1 MNPNILSNNKAELKN
16 LIISKLKTQ
25 FGKNINDA
33 SKELIYQ
40 ACALVVRDELL
51 SKMAATEQKDK
62 KDNNKKVYYI
72 SMEFL
77 MGRSL
82 SNNILNLMQSNNFKS
97 VLNELGVNL
106 DDIVQ
111 SEPDAGL
118 GNGGLGRLAACFLD
132 SLTTLEYPAV
142 GCTIRYEYGLF
153 KQIIKDGKQI
163 EVPDWWLKNG
173 NVWEVPRPEEKIQV
187 SFGGSIENIWV
198 DGKLKVIHHNPKVI
212 NAVPYDFPVSGY
224 DSNRVNYLRLW
235 EAQSLERLNMMKFNE
250 GHHVESIADKETD
263 EFLSKVLYPE
273 DNNAEG
279 KKLRL
284 KQEYF
289 LSSATVQWIVKEY
302 KEQFGSDF
310 SKFPDK
316 VVIHINDTHPTLAI
330 PEMMRILLDEEE
342 LEWDEAWSIV
352 TRTFAFTNHTIMSE
366 ALEKWPVYLL
376 QPLLPRIF
384 SILKEVNQRLVEKL
398 NRIYPNDRQKHEY
411 MAILAHDQVN
421 MANLCLATC
430 FAVNGVSQLHSQIL
444 INDLFADFANIE
456 PDKFMGI
463 TNGITFRR
471 WINHCN
477 PELSKLITSKIGDKW
492 LTDSRQ
498 LENLKPYANDK
509 EFRHAF
515 KAIRLENKKILARY
529 IKEHI
534 GIDVNLDSMFVVQAK
549 RLHEYKR
556 QLLNALHILY
566 LYNRLIENPNK
577 PFTPRTFIFA
587 AKAAP
592 GYARAKDIIKLIN
605 AIAKLVNNDPIVN
618 DKIKVVF
625 LENYSVSIAE
635 ILIPSADLSEQISTA
650 GKEASGTGNMKFML
664 NGALTIG
671 SLDGANVEMT
681 QQVGEENIYI
691 FGLRADEVENRY
703 EYNSNEVRDIY
714 TSDYELHQ
722 VIEQLLNGPLVA
734 GDHNAYREIYQSL
747 LFGDYGMPDPYM
759 VIRDFRAYVEMQRK
773 VSNDFLDEDLWWHK
787 SVLNTAASGFFS
799 SDRTIEN
806 YNDMIWHLEKTKWS

>member
-1 MNPNILSNNKAELKN
+1 MKTTMLFNKEQELKDAIEN
-16 LIISKLKTQ
+16 KLNTQ
-25 FGKNINDA
+25 FGRCLDQADPN
-33 SKELIYQ
+33 LIYQ

-51 SKMAATEQKDK
+51 VKMAETEKKDK
-62 KDNNKKVYYI
+62 KDGNKKVYYI

-82 SNNILNLMQSNNFKS
+82 SNNILNLMQSDLFNN
-97 VLNELGVNL
+97 VLTELGVNL
-106 DDIVQ
+106 DDILQ

-118 GNGGLGRLAACFLD
+118 GNGGLGRLAACFMD

-142 GCTIRYEYGLF
+142 GSTIRYEYGLF
-153 KQIIKDGKQI
+153 KQIMKDGQQT

-173 NVWEVPRPEEKIQV
+173 NVWETRRPEEKIEV
-187 SFGGSIENIWV
+187 VFGGDIEHIWV
-198 DGKLKVIHHNPKVI
+198 DGKLKVKHHNTKTV

-235 EAQSLERLNMMKFNE
+235 EAESPERLNMKKFNE
-250 GHHVESIADKETD
+250 GRHIDSICNKETD
-263 EFLSKVLYPE
+263 EFISKVLYPE
-273 DNNAEG
+273 DNNPAG
-279 KKLRL
+279 KELRL

-289 LSSATVQWIVKEY
+289 LSSATVQWIVREFKRDH
-302 KEQFGSDF
+302 GDDF
-310 SKFPDK
+310 SKLPDK

-342 LEWDEAWSIV
+342 LEWDEAWDIV
-352 TRTFAFTNHTIMSE
+352 TRTFAFTNHTVMSE
-366 ALEKWPVYLL
+366 ALEKWPIYVF
-376 QPLLPRIF
+376 QPLLPRIYA
-384 SILKEVNQRLVEKL
+384 ILKEINERLMETL
-398 NRIYPNDRQKHEY
+398 NRAYPNDRNKHEY
-411 MAILAHDQVN
+411 MAIIANDQVN
-421 MANLCLATC
+421 MANVCLATC

-444 INDLFADFANIE
+444 INDLFADYANLN

-471 WINHCN
+471 WINHSN
-477 PELSKLITSKIGDKW
+477 PELSKLITSRIGDEW
-492 LTDSRQ
+492 LTDSKQ
-498 LENLKPYANDK
+498 LKKLKPYANDK
-509 EFRHAF
+509 KFKHEF
-515 KAIRLENKKILARY
+515 KGIRYENKKKLAAY
-529 IKEHI
+529 IKEHN
-534 GIDVNLDSMFVVQAK
+534 GIEVNLDSIFDVQAK

-566 LYNRLIENPNK
+566 LYNRILENPNG

-605 AIAKLVNNDPIVN
+605 AIAKLVNNDPRVN
-618 DKIKVVF
+618 GKMKVVF

-635 ILIPSADLSEQISTA
+635 LLIPASDLSEQISTA

-681 QQVGEENIYI
+681 QQVGEDNIYI
-691 FGLRADEVENRY
+691 FGLRADEVESRY
-703 EYNSNEVRDIY
+703 AYNSNEVKDIY
-714 TSDYELHQ
+714 TSDWELHQ
-722 VIEQLLNGPLVA
+722 VLEQLLSGPLVN
-734 GDHNAYREIYQSL
+734 GDHNAFRDIYQSL
-747 LFGDYGMPDPYM
+747 LFGDYGMPDTYM
-759 VIRDFRAYVEMQRK
+759 VVRDFRAYVEMQRK
-773 VSNDFLDEDLWWHK
+773 VSNEFLDEDLWWRK
-787 SVLNTAASGFFS
+787 AVLNTAASGFFS

-806 YNDMIWHLEKTKWS
+806 YNEKIWHLEKTKW